1 MTKKSHNRTETISR
15 NASASR
21 STRWRR
27 VLLGVLI
34 ATTGGGN
41 LAPVFAGNP
50 GSPFF
55 TASRIHGTVQKT
67 TFADETENRG
77 PYSSQPES
85 VQAFAASAAMGGNSV
100 VDSRP
105 VVYLS
110 LAEAR
115 ARVIDSNPELDSLSN
130 ALAAVAED
138 VTIADAFFDGVVG
151 VDIEGGKLDRQL
163 SNSVATFGLPTRDLQ
178 TDYLRSLT
186 GNMLSYS
193 KRTRT
198 GGEFLLGYDSGY
210 NFLSPVGSDVLVNPA
225 WDADLNFRFSQ
236 QLAQGRRRV
245 INESPIQ
252 LARYAYMSLSAEL
265 RAEINTAFRD
275 VEVAYWQYAGLY
287 AEYQVAQESTA
298 RFKDLVESER
308 ARLEQRESTIV
319 DVAQADELY
328 QTARLTEIELRRSA
342 DLAAV
347 ELLRLMGDYRGRTI
361 RLVPTDQ
368 PQMDLSLHFDEGMV
382 QSGFRPEVE
391 AQRTLVRAA
400 RLQILQARDLLRP
413 DIRANFGYTQNGLE
427 NNLDDALE
435 TAFDGNYQ
443 DWFVGFEF
451 RQSVGQRAAYARAR
465 QACRQLAAQQSQLDA
480 IRRDIY
486 AEVNAAAV
494 DIELLHE
501 SLQIAEARVAAAT
514 AQSDGRRQLYDT
526 NKATIDLLLRNDQ
539 TLVDAQ
545 RASIQAI
552 YAYQQAQAEW
562 RFATGTIDRSALG
575 LETTLDA
582 SLQSFEMIPSTASEA
597 EDVGSELPSPPR
609 PADVEPA
616 KSEPAKPK
624 PVQSAPASSKPTEA
638 APAGDVDAVPTQQ
651 APPAPPA
658 AKPKSDDQ
666 AAVSSAPFAPVVS
679 QPYRPSWI
687 ADPAG
692 TGPIESYPQVV
703 VGKPPVKISSD
714 ESPSAPLQQAAA
726 SPQLMLPEQVN
737 GWDEM
742 FSADPI
748 GSAAV
753 GRATDD
759 PVGFPEVVVAKRD
772 GSPSDAQSEA
782 AARQAE
788 IEAEAAE
795 LLPEVHVSPL
805 KFHQ

>member
-1 MTKKSHNRTETISR
+1 MTKKSLNRTTTDPR
-15 NASASR
+15 NASAVR

-27 VLLGVLI
+27 ALLGVLI

-41 LAPVFAGNP
+41 LTPVLAGNP
-50 GSPFF
+50 TSPFF
-55 TASRIHGTVQKT
+55 TASRIHGTVQTT
-67 TFADETENRG
+67 TFADEAGNPG
-77 PYSSQPES
+77 PYSNQPES
-85 VQAFAASAAMGGNSV
+85 VQAFAASAAMGGNSI
-100 VDSRP
+100 VDERP

-130 ALAAVAED
+130 ALAAIAEE
-138 VTIADAFFDGVVG
+138 VTIADADFDGVVG

-178 TDYLRSLT
+178 TDYLRSLS

-198 GGEFLLGYDSGY
+198 GGEFLLGYDTGY

-275 VEVAYWQYAGLY
+275 VELAYWEYAGRY
-287 AEYQVAQESTA
+287 AEYQVAEESTA
-298 RFKDLVESER
+298 RFKELVDSER
-308 ARLEQRESTIV
+308 GRLEQRESTIV

-328 QTARLTEIELRRSA
+328 QTARFNALELRRTA
-342 DLAAV
+342 EVAAV

-368 PQMDLSLHFDEGMV
+368 PQVDLSLHFDEGMV

-427 NNLDDALE
+427 NQLDDALE

-494 DIELLHE
+494 EIELLHE
-501 SLQIAEARVAAAT
+501 SLEIAEARVASAT

-552 YAYQQAQAEW
+552 YAYQQAQTEW

-582 SLQSFEMIPSTASEA
+582 SLQSFEMIPSSVGESGNA
-597 EDVGSELPSPPR
+597 GSELPTPSV
-609 PADVEPA
+609 PAEANAAEANAAEPQA
-616 KSEPAKPK
+616 AEA
-624 PVQSAPASSKPTEA
+624 EA
-638 APAGDVDAVPTQQ
+638 AEPTSDRDADAAPIQE

-658 AKPKSDDQ
+658 AKPKADDQ
-666 AAVSSAPFAPVVS
+666 AAISSEPFAPVVS
-679 QPYRPSWI
+679 HPYRPSWI
-687 ADPAG
+687 SGSAG
-692 TGPIESYPQVV
+692 AGPIESYPQVV
-703 VGKPPVKISSD
+703 VGKPPVKAISD
-714 ESPSAPLQQAAA
+714 ESPSTPMQQATS
-726 SPQLMLPEQVN
+726 SPRLMSPDQVE
-737 GWDEM
+737 GWSEM
-742 FSADPI
+742 FSAEPI
-748 GSAAV
+748 GSAAARPETV
-753 GRATDD
+753 D
-759 PVGFPEVVVAKRD
+759 PAGFPEVVVAKRD
-772 GSPSDAQSEA
+772 GSQSKAQSEA
-782 AARQAE
+782 DALQAE
-788 IEAEAAE
+788 IEARAAE

-805 KFHQ
+805 KFQR